1 MPAGILK
8 LPRTDFGTLHLVTS
22 GVLYATGAFRG
33 HFFILLTKPTDQ
45 GISVTDIVS
54 TEKRSQM
61 MSGIRGKDTQPE
73 IRVRKA
79 LHSAGYRFRLH
90 RGDLPGRPDIVLPAR
105 RIAVFVHGCF
115 WHGHEGCRLAKIP
128 ATRSG
133 FWQEK
138 FDANRKRDSAAQ
150 VALVSLGWRVLV
162 VWECMIRSIRSQD
175 ELKAVLASWIES
187 NESLGELPA
196 SDKE

>member
-1 MPAGILK
+1 M
-8 LPRTDFGTLHLVTS
+8 
-22 GVLYATGAFRG
+22 ATKSFVAFI
-33 HFFILLTKPTDQ
+33 HPVVNPPDQ
-45 GISVTDIVS
+45 GVSVTDIVS

-79 LHSAGYRFRLH
+79 LFSAGYRFRLH

-115 WHGHEGCRLAKIP
+115 WHGHEGCRLAKMP

-138 FDANRKRDSAAQ
+138 FEANRKRDEAALA
-150 VALVSLGWRVLV
+150 ALVSSGWRVLV
-162 VWECMIRSIRSQD
+162 IWECFLRSMKSQD
-175 ELKAVLASWIES
+175 VLKAVLADWIES
-187 NESLGELPA
+187 AESHRELSAP
-196 SDKE
+196 DKQ